1 MASPAQRHRERELAR
16 KIGAA
21 SGVGQVL
28 ASGAI
33 YDQFLAKL
41 ITDMRRLKDIQSTE
55 RKIEVKKDLVQEYDS
70 YIDGVLLGS
79 SGAQDEV
86 VSTLC
91 VWNIDA
97 GRFARA
103 LEIGAYLLTHGIK
116 LPQRYK
122 RDLPTTLIDEVADSL
137 LGGTAAD
144 PKTAFEVADTTERL
158 THDHDAPDQARA
170 KLFKVMG
177 HAMLALSGVEAAT
190 DAPMSD
196 AARLYAER
204 ALESFERAIQLNP
217 QVGVKKQ
224 IEVLLRRLKN
234 QAENSG

>member
-16 KIGAA
+16 ARGAA
-21 SGVGQVL
+21 TEAGLVV

-33 YDQFLAKL
+33 YDQYLAKL

-55 RKIEVKKDLVQEYDS
+55 RKIEAKTTIVPEYDD
-70 YIDGVLLGS
+70 YIDGVLLGG

-86 VSTLC
+86 LATLC
-91 VWNIDA
+91 IWNIDA

-122 RDLPTTLIDEVADSL
+122 RDLHTALIDEVADALL
-137 LGGTAAD
+137 LGKVED
-144 PKTAFEVADTTERL
+144 PKIAFEIADATDRL
-158 THDHDAPDQARA
+158 TQKFDAPDQARA

-177 HAMLALSGVEAAT
+177 GALLSLSCPGVTET
-190 DAPMSD
+190 ETTL
-196 AARLYAER
+196 LYAQR
-204 ALESFERAIQLNP
+204 ALEAFERAVQLFP
-217 QVGVKKQ
+217 KVGIKKE
-224 IEVLLRRLKN
+224 IEGLQRRLKN
-234 QAENSG
+234 NAGSPG